1 MNVAEKLAHGIVDS
15 LRKAWEFL
23 NKDVPEWLVEL
34 CTKIGEILF
43 GFLSSVGQAYINQ
56 LIDKIV
62 ATKNDYPNSTGEEK
76 FNIVWDFAKTLLPN
90 YKENE
95 IDNIIQNLY
104 SMLKKEGRV

>member
-1 MNVAEKLAHGIVDS
+1 MNVTEKLAHGIVDS
-15 LRKAWEFL
+15 LRKAWGFL

-43 GFLSSVGQAYINQ
+43 GFLSNVGQAYINQ

-62 ATKNDYPNSTGEEK
+62 ATKNDYPDSTGEEK

-90 YKENE
+90 YSESK
-95 IDNIIQNLY
+95 IDSIIQSLFIK
-104 SMLKKEGRV
+104 LKEEGRV